1 MNNVV
6 LLLILLLILA
16 YVLTSIGF
24 KTNQCGLNE
33 EYTTCGTA
41 CPLTCEKPNVGPCT
55 MQCVIGCQCQKGY
68 LRHKSGKC
76 IKPGEC

>member
-1 MNNVV
+1 M
-6 LLLILLLILA
+6 LLILA

>member
-1 MNNVV
+1 M
-6 LLLILLLILA
+6 LLILA

-24 KTNQCGLNE
+24 KTKCGLNE

>member
-1 MNNVV
+1 MNNLV

-24 KTNQCGLNE
+24 NNQCGLNE

-76 IKPGEC
+76 VKPGEC